1 MVRSGMQVQVVESTS
16 GTDITNIVLLNAI
29 IERDPSRICSMAPD
43 IFHQM
48 IMGSPDA
55 GEVSSTPSES
65 ERLQLQ
71 RSDTKDNFENSKS
84 ISALKAS

>member
-1 MVRSGMQVQVVESTS
+1 MVRSGTQVQVVESTS
-16 GTDITNIVLLNAI
+16 GIDITNIVLLNAI
-29 IERDPSRICSMAPD
+29 IERDPSRICSMASD

-48 IMGSPDA
+48 IMGSSDV

-71 RSDTKDNFENSKS
+71 RFDTTDNFEKSKS
-84 ISALKAS
+84 ISSSKAS